1 MKNLWGITLAA
12 ALMLTGCGVTQATVE
27 ERNAVLGERSASS
40 NFFEAQQINA
50 IENWKDDPAKI
61 VFVYVLNPATGG
73 LLIPPVQCQGVPASS
88 TESLEP
94 NDGSSSSAMGYG
106 FQVPVDGYDI
116 YSFELAG
123 RDGTFGDPV
132 HFRQCMTVEGH
143 YIDFPAYGLP
153 YLVTSQSYTFP
164 DPTIKRDYETEAKL
178 LQAEKIIERGG
189 CIDTETLEEIECK

>member
-1 MKNLWGITLAA
+1 MRHTWIVLVLAA
-12 ALMLTGCGVTQATVE
+12 LVLGGCGRTQETVE
-27 ERNAVLGERSASS
+27 QRNLILGERSAAS

-61 VFVYVLNPATGG
+61 VFVYILNPATGG
-73 LLIPPVQCQGVPASS
+73 LLVPPIQCQGVPASS

-94 NDGSSSSAMGYG
+94 NDGGTTSSMEWG
-106 FQVPVDGYDI
+106 FMVPVDGYNI
-116 YSFELAG
+116 YSNELAG

-178 LQAEKIIERGG
+178 LQAEKIIEQGG
-189 CIDTETLEEIECK
+189 CIDVETLEEIECK